1 MFQVTCMSNPG
12 TLFKLKKIKL
22 WNVVI
27 IYLKTKHYFSFRWKN
42 KKFFVDGWKSALVN
56 QTRVTINDVDC
67 PCKSSI
73 NQCVYPSGLRSVEFQ
88 MVNWAVS
95 TLWLIQRLAHDK
107 LFYLRQKLNT
117 KEGSGG
123 GLLQV
128 HHDRNGI
135 HESNTRKE
143 SEKFIIFLFLFFL
156 NWRRKRHN
164 AWELFVPLFSSNLKM
179 FYLVYFTPIHY
190 ILMNKIF

>member
-1 MFQVTCMSNPG
+1 MFEVTCMSNPG

-27 IYLKTKHYFSFRWKN
+27 ICLKTKHYFSFRWKN

-88 MVNWAVS
+88 MVNWVVS

-123 GLLQV
+123 GCYRFTMTEMASMRVIQGKSLK
-128 HHDRNGI
+128 N
-135 HESNTRKE
+135 S
-143 SEKFIIFLFLFFL
+143 LFFY
-156 NWRRKRHN
+156 
-164 AWELFVPLFSSNLKM
+164 S
-179 FYLVYFTPIHY
+179 YF
-190 ILMNKIF
+190 F